1 MDSNDVSMS
10 SCGSAQCA
18 SDIDSLLE
26 KLADAQYRINSL
38 TDQLIE
44 KEEEVDKY
52 KSLLKTA
59 RAETKAALKEIKVR
73 AIICVSMN
81 FEWVNGR
88 ACF

>member
-1 MDSNDVSMS
+1 MDSPDASMS
-10 SCGSAQCA
+10 SCSEACA
-18 SDIDSLLE
+18 SEMDSMRE
-26 KLADAQYRINSL
+26 KLADSQYRINSL

-73 AIICVSMN
+73 ARICVSMN